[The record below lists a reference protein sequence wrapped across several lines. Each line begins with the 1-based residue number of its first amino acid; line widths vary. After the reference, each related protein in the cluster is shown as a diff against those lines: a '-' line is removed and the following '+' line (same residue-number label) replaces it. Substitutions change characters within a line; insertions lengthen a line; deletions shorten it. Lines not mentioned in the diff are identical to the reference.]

1 MTMEPRCFDVY
12 MVREGVTYESLKG
25 VVPMKEYGLDELYQL
40 HENKDKIWHFCN
52 RRPVY
57 S

>member
-1 MTMEPRCFDVY
+1 MEPRCFDVY